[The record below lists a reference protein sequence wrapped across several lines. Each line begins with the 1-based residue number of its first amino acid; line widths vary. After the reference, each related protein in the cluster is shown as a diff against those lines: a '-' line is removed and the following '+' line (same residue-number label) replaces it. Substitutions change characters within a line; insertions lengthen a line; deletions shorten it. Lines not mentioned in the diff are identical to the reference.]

1 MQRKLW
7 LDFETRSLI
16 NIKDT
21 GTDRYVRD
29 SSTEVLM
36 LAWAIDNGE
45 VNIWLPILGEPMPAE
60 LHAAMI
66 DPTFQKFAWNYRF
79 ERGIFEHQLGYV
91 TQRGEWFDPSVLAGY
106 MALPIGLDRASKAMH
121 LNEEE
126 KKIKTL
132 GDDRLTKIFSQQ
144 SKRKKNEL
152 KKNPDLAPMY
162 YRDWNTDPEKWQE
175 FIDYCFTPDHK
186 LLGEDLIWKPAADF
200 KTGDRVLG
208 FDELGTNRY
217 FKAAEIES
225 IRYED
230 APTFKVTLASGH
242 IFRVTGEHRWLT
254 GLKHQRWTETKD
266 LLGSTHP
273 RTVHRYMIP
282 WTSEKSYNS
291 GWLAGLYD
299 GEGSYSARTL
309 TLGQNTGRV
318 ANNFVKEM
326 ESRNFVIGKSGRKKC
341 KTFWV
346 KGGKYESLRALGTLR
361 PKRLLNKVN
370 FDQLGRMERRGLND
384 QIVSVEPIGNQTI
397 VKIQTS
403 CSTMIVD
410 GYPMHNC
417 KNDVRAE
424 RAVWDAEVALG
435 CPMPESEIKVWLLDQ
450 RMNDTGVFIDL
461 PYVHGAAKYATAEVN
476 GIMEEMKSL
485 TGLENPNST
494 THQLKPWLQQRGY
507 PFDSCAKEYIDEAIT
522 NAGHFKLTPL
532 ALQVLKLKQKL
543 GGSAYTKLEK
553 ILDMVSQDGWLRNQF
568 LYHGAHTGRWSGRG
582 VQLQNLFKPDPR
594 VSDVLDEVTQAI
606 KNGTLDIPAIVAKE
620 NEKRAAWNAANADKP
635 PKKPLDS
642 FNIMDAVAGTIR
654 SAFCAPPGYKLVMCD
669 LAQIES
675 RVLAALAG
683 CQTMIDAYKNGEDL
697 YISFMSWLLKKPLT
711 KKDKAERQRGKVVI
725 LGCGFG
731 MGVDKFI
738 EYAATFGVELSEK
751 EAKEAVYGFR
761 EKYKEIPAFWKALD
775 TAVKKAIKG
784 GVCVYVNGGIVV
796 DGRNEMMLK
805 IKLPSGRYLHYYKPS
820 IEVEMT
826 DYGPRDSVCYESWDA
841 KGKQKKRLYG
851 GLICENVVQA
861 VARDILV
868 NGMFLAEK
876 VGFVISMTIHDELV
890 CLCKIDSGLG
900 IKDLEKAMI
909 TVPWWGED
917 LGFFLGAEGD
927 ENGYYKK

>member
-1 MQRKLW
+1 MAQRKLW
-7 LDFETRSLI
+7 LDFETRSKI

-29 SSTEVLM
+29 LSTEVLM

-45 VNIWLPILGEPMPAE
+45 VHIWLPILGEPMPQE
-60 LHAAMI
+60 LHEALV
-66 DPTFQKFAWNYRF
+66 DKTVQKFAWNYRF

-91 TQRGEWFDPSVLAGY
+91 TERGEWFDPSVLAGY

-126 KKIKTL
+126 KKIKTV
-132 GDDRLTKIFSQQ
+132 GDDRLTKVFSQP
-144 SKRKKNEL
+144 SKRKKSEL
-152 KKNPDLAPMY
+152 KKNPTLSEFY

-175 FIDYCFTPDHK
+175 FIDYC
-186 LLGEDLIWKPAADF
+186 
-200 KTGDRVLG
+200 
-208 FDELGTNRY
+208 
-217 FKAAEIES
+217 
-225 IRYED
+225 
-230 APTFKVTLASGH
+230 
-242 IFRVTGEHRWLT
+242 
-254 GLKHQRWTETKD
+254 
-266 LLGSTHP
+266 
-273 RTVHRYMIP
+273 
-282 WTSEKSYNS
+282 
-291 GWLAGLYD
+291 
-299 GEGSYSARTL
+299 
-309 TLGQNTGRV
+309 
-318 ANNFVKEM
+318 
-326 ESRNFVIGKSGRKKC
+326 
-341 KTFWV
+341 
-346 KGGKYESLRALGTLR
+346 
-361 PKRLLNKVN
+361 
-370 FDQLGRMERRGLND
+370 
-384 QIVSVEPIGNQTI
+384 
-397 VKIQTS
+397 
-403 CSTMIVD
+403 
-410 GYPMHNC
+410 

-424 RAVWDAEVALG
+424 RAVWDAEVNLG

-461 PYVHGAAKYATAEVN
+461 QYVNAAAKYAMDEVN
-476 GIMEEMKSL
+476 LIIGQMKEL

-494 THQLKPWLQQRGY
+494 THQLKPWLKARGY
-507 PFDSCAKEYIDEAIT
+507 PFDSCAKEYIDEAVT

-606 KNGTLDIPAIVAKE
+606 KTGTLDIPAIVAAE
-620 NEKRAAWNAANADKP
+620 NAKREAWNAANPDKP
-635 PKKPLDS
+635 PKKPLEP

-654 SAFCAPPGYKLVMCD
+654 SAFCAPPGWKLVMCD

-683 CQTMIDAYKNGEDL
+683 CQPMIDAYKSGEDL
-697 YISFMSWLLKKPLT
+697 YVSFMSWLLKKPLT

-738 EYAATFGVELSEK
+738 EYAASFGVELNEK

-775 TAVKKAIKG
+775 SAVKKAIKG
-784 GVCVYVNGGIVV
+784 NVCVYVNGGIVV

-805 IKLPSGRYLHYYKPS
+805 IKLPSGRYLHYYKPR
-820 IEVEMT
+820 IECEMT

-841 KGKQKKRLYG
+841 KGKQTKRLYG

-861 VARDILV
+861 VARDLLV
-868 NGMFLAEK
+868 NGMFEAEK
-876 VGFVISMTIHDELV
+876 LGFIISMTIHDELV
-890 CLCKIDSGLG
+890 CLAKIDSGLT
-900 IKDLEKAMI
+900 IKNLEAAM
-909 TVPWWGED
+909 TKVPWWGED